1 MVDVFEKIRLEFLFE
16 NPFLSV
22 LALSIPTTYS
32 SSKNRLFFTDGKKIE
47 VNKSKLD
54 EYTKDEIKF
63 LYAHSLL
70 HIIFKHAFRKGGRDD
85 KYWNIS
91 SDIVIN
97 NILKTLKNSGKQ
109 PLNEIDDERLEGLV
123 VEEVYDEI
131 YKEDEESSQEE
142 YEDYE
147 GDLQSSDMME
157 VHEEDLDSL
166 LIQALTLA
174 RQSSSLSSA
183 FFSEVDEVE
192 RSEIGFEDILKEY
205 LNYSLFEKELTYA
218 KPNRRYIHQGIYLPG
233 SRKPQ
238 ERVSILVALDS
249 SASISLEEYKMFLG
263 AVFDIV
269 EKFYEK
275 SIKIIP
281 FDSHV
286 LEELVVD
293 IDEGSFEKSFLDI
306 PKSNGGTNFDS
317 VIDYVD
323 RLPFAE
329 ERRVMVVLSDGVFS
343 ISRAVEIETIFAITI
358 KKNIEKLEK
367 YGRAVWIKV

>member
-131 YKEDEESSQEE
+131 YKDDEDGSEEE
-142 YEDYE
+142 YEEYE

-157 VHEEDLDSL
+157 VHEE
-166 LIQALTLA
+166 
-174 RQSSSLSSA
+174 
-183 FFSEVDEVE
+183 
-192 RSEIGFEDILKEY
+192 
-205 LNYSLFEKELTYA
+205 
-218 KPNRRYIHQGIYLPG
+218 
-233 SRKPQ
+233 
-238 ERVSILVALDS
+238 
-249 SASISLEEYKMFLG
+249 
-263 AVFDIV
+263 
-269 EKFYEK
+269 
-275 SIKIIP
+275 
-281 FDSHV
+281 
-286 LEELVVD
+286 
-293 IDEGSFEKSFLDI
+293 
-306 PKSNGGTNFDS
+306 
-317 VIDYVD
+317 
-323 RLPFAE
+323 
-329 ERRVMVVLSDGVFS
+329 
-343 ISRAVEIETIFAITI
+343 
-358 KKNIEKLEK
+358 
-367 YGRAVWIKV
+367 